1 MGALRQRPVT
11 ESGLAGR
18 QVSSPTP
25 EHRLAFV
32 SSISC
37 WRAGTAHRGGCSGAA
52 QAVGRPP
59 LPSRRP
65 RPVSL
70 HWRGRVR
77 WWSVRACASPS
88 PEPSTDDDDDDDVA
102 VRIHDAFLNACV
114 PTRGVPYVNALKAFI
129 AATAEAYRRG
139 YSLEALDVEVRRA
152 SSETRTRDGRPV
164 VQRPLQS
171 DEVELRTIWLTLVYK
186 ALRYIDYPRERLPPD
201 VDAAGMAAGRPPSP
215 SNTAATPITT
225 RTTAGATRTATE
237 FRFPDPF
244 DRFVKSIVDAARAGY
259 DLARIKLEQ
268 QIRNATTNNS
278 EADASA
284 AGGSSPGAP
293 RSSLESA
300 ILAQSTRLVWLTV
313 QVVDGMS
320 GDGGAAMG

>member
-1 MGALRQRPVT
+1 M
-11 ESGLAGR
+11 
-18 QVSSPTP
+18 
-25 EHRLAFV
+25 
-32 SSISC
+32 
-37 WRAGTAHRGGCSGAA
+37 
-52 QAVGRPP
+52 
-59 LPSRRP
+59 
-65 RPVSL
+65 
-70 HWRGRVR
+70 
-77 WWSVRACASPS
+77 RACASS
-88 PEPSTDDDDDDDVA
+88 SSGPSTAAADDDDGDVA
-102 VRIHDAFLNACV
+102 VRIHDAFLNACI

-164 VQRPLQS
+164 VQRSLQS
-171 DEVELRTIWLTLVYK
+171 DEVELRSIWLTLVYK

-215 SNTAATPITT
+215 SNTAATRITT
-225 RTTAGATRTATE
+225 RAASGATRTATE

-268 QIRNATTNNS
+268 QIRNATTTTTTTTTS
-278 EADASA
+278 EADAGA
-284 AGGSSPGAP
+284 AGVSNPGAP